1 MRIPRL
7 TLVLTGLLCLASW
20 SAAQNNPVAPAGEMF
35 QLVFNTGGSE
45 PVAVGNVPVV
55 VADASGNIVI
65 ETVAGPDG
73 VCALTMAEP
82 GQYWVYAGGLVSPV
96 EVVNAPTGEQVVVD
110 TFVVSAPE
118 SVLTSDAV
126 IAATQTTF
134 EQIQGTSAFYVYSSA
149 LRTVVPAAVTW
160 TTVGTV
166 AAAALVAGGVP
177 LYYFLEKENDE
188 GSDNNRTVSAFR
200 P

>member
-1 MRIPRL
+1 MRRVF
-7 TLVLTGLLCLASW
+7 LVFAGLMCLASW
-20 SAAQNNPVAPAGEMF
+20 TFAQGNPVAPVGEMF
-35 QLVFNTGGSE
+35 QLVFNTGGAE
-45 PVAVGNVPVV
+45 PAVVGNVPVV
-55 VADASGNIVI
+55 VADASGNIII

-96 EVVNAPTGEQVVVD
+96 EVVNAPVGEQVLVD

-134 EQIQGTSAFYVYSSA
+134 EQIQGTQAFYVYSSA
-149 LRTVVPAAVTW
+149 LRTVVPAAVSW

-166 AAAALVAGGVP
+166 AAAALVAAGVP
-177 LYYFLEKENDE
+177 AYYFLEQENDD
-188 GSDNNRTVSAFR
+188 GGDNNQTVSAFR